1 MMNTLVEDI
10 IKTTTHRVNKHRQN
24 SETHI
29 DSHGK
34 DKMSMEGGQVTGVV

>member
-1 MMNTLVEDI
+1 MNTLVEDI
-10 IKTTTHRVNKHRQN
+10 IKTTTYSVNNHRQN

-34 DKMSMEGGQVTGVV
+34 DEMSTEGGQVIVVV